1 MAGSASNTDPQT
13 NLSAACSARTV
24 AQPQATQGI
33 VAARFV
39 EVAVFVPIQR
49 EYRPDTVDILNL
61 AEEEIPLDKE
71 FRLFHYAVP
80 EALRGRLTPGHLVNV
95 PFGPRKVQGIVMR
108 LQHTTPVP
116 ARDVLSLAREEPVL
130 RPYQIR
136 LAAWMGHY
144 YVAPLAA
151 CLALFVPPGVLS
163 RTGGAATVRA
173 RHDWY
178 IQLLVAA
185 PDFVRAL
192 MRLGRTTQQS
202 RVLECM
208 LDHPRGVWSRR
219 VLQKACDLPSP
230 AALRALRQ
238 KGWIIQVEDTVRLAR
253 PEAEVQ
259 QFLLELKGTRKYL
272 HYLEAIAARQ
282 EPVWK
287 SDLAPAT
294 KLDLRGLR
302 WLAEHDLIAL
312 QRRQRFRDPLAGAV
326 FARSEPLTLTTQQQT
341 VWDQLAPHLRPATR
355 PAGYRHPILL
365 QGVTGS
371 GKTEIYLRAIQ
382 ACMAQGGQA
391 IVLVPE
397 IALTPQT
404 VRRFG
409 GRFPGRV
416 QVMHSRLG
424 PGERYDVWRL
434 VQAGEVDVL
443 IGPRSALFAPMPRLG
458 LIVIDEEH
466 EDSYKQNAEEWG
478 DQTVFYD
485 ARRVAE
491 ELGQRENALVLM
503 GSATPSLQTLH
514 RVFAGEILRLS
525 LPYRVRETGHGG
537 VPAPLPPIELVDM
550 RQELMAGNL
559 SVFSR
564 ALKTQLQRVMA
575 QREQAILYINR
586 RGTRSFV
593 NCRACGHVLHCRV
606 CSTPLTFHE
615 DIQRLQ
621 CHTCGRESAV
631 PRHCPVCQD
640 RRIRFFGSGTQLVE
654 KELRALL
661 PMARVLRWDADST
674 RGKGQHQ
681 AIMEQ
686 FRAHQA
692 DILVG
697 TQMVA
702 KGLDLPLV
710 TLVGV
715 VAADVGLFLP
725 DYRAPERTCQLL
737 IQVAGRAGRSERGG
751 RVVIQTY
758 APDHYGI
765 QAAATH
771 NYDQFCRRE
780 LQFRHEMAYP
790 PHQRLARLVY
800 WDKNAMR
807 AEAMAQEMADSLRR
821 AREALP
827 GTASGLDI
835 VGPTP
840 PFYERVRGYW
850 RWQILILGQDP
861 ATLIRSVPL
870 PHGWRVDL
878 DPVSTL

>member
-1 MAGSASNTDPQT
+1 MAGSASNSDLQT
-13 NLSAACSARTV
+13 NRVAAPAAPDGSRPA
-24 AQPQATQGI
+24 ATQHP
-33 VAARFV
+33 VAPRFV
-39 EVAVFVPIQR
+39 EVAVFVPIKR
-49 EYRPDTVDILNL
+49 EYRPDAVDILNL
-61 AEEEIPLDKE
+61 AEEEMPLDKE

-80 EALRGRLTPGHLVNV
+80 ETLRDRLVPGHLVNV
-95 PFGPRKVQGIVMR
+95 PFGPRPVQGIAIRM
-108 LQHTTPVP
+108 QHTTPVP
-116 ARDVLSLAREEPVL
+116 ARDVLSLARPQPVL

-136 LAAWMGHY
+136 LAAWIGHY
-144 YVAPLAA
+144 YVASLAA

-163 RTGGAATVRA
+163 RTGGKGTARA
-173 RHDWY
+173 KYDWH
-178 IQLLVAA
+178 IQLRVAA
-185 PDFVRAL
+185 ADFVPAL
-192 MRLGRTTQQS
+192 LRLGRTTQQS
-202 RVLECM
+202 RVLAWM
-208 LDHPRGVWSRR
+208 LDQPHGVWTRPE
-219 VLQKACDLPSP
+219 LQAACNLPSS
-230 AALRALRQ
+230 AALRTLQQ
-238 KGWIIQVEDTVRLAR
+238 KGWIAREADAFRLAR
-253 PEAEVQ
+253 PVAEVRQ
-259 QFLLELKGTRKYL
+259 HLLDLKGIRKYL
-272 HYLEAIAARQ
+272 PWLEAIATCP

-287 SDLAPAT
+287 SDLGPAT
-294 KLDLRGLR
+294 KLPLQDLR
-302 WLAEHDLIAL
+302 WLAEHDLIDL

-326 FARSEPLTLTTQQQT
+326 FPPSAALTLTAQQQR
-341 VWDQLAPHLRPATR
+341 VWEQLEPHLERTTSQTV
-355 PAGYRHPILL
+355 LL

-382 ACMAQGGQA
+382 ACQDRGRQA

-416 QVMHSRLG
+416 SVMHSRLS

-466 EDSYKQNAEEWG
+466 DDSYKQNAEEWG

-491 ELGQRENALVLM
+491 ELGRIVDACVLM
-503 GSATPSLQTLH
+503 GSATPSLQMLH
-514 RVFAGEILRLS
+514 RVFAGELPRLS
-525 LPYRVRETGHGG
+525 LPHRVRETGQGG
-537 VPAPLPPIELVDM
+537 KPAPLPPIELVDM

-564 ALKTQLQRVMA
+564 ALKTQLRRVIA

-606 CSTPLTFHE
+606 CSTPLTYHE

-621 CHTCGRESAV
+621 CHTCAREFAV
-631 PRHCPVCQD
+631 PKRCPVCED
-640 RRIRFFGSGTQLVE
+640 HRIRFFGSGTQLIV
-654 KELRALL
+654 KELHHLL
-661 PMARVLRWDADST
+661 PTARVLRWDADST
-674 RGKGQHQ
+674 RAKGQHQ
-681 AIMEQ
+681 AIMER
-686 FRAHQA
+686 FRTHQA

-702 KGLDLPLV
+702 KGLDLPRV

-725 DYRAPERTCQLL
+725 DFRAPERTCQLL

-758 APDHYGI
+758 APDHYCV

-780 LQFRHEMAYP
+780 LRFRQEMAYP

-800 WDKNAMR
+800 WDKNAVK
-807 AEAMAQEMADSLRR
+807 AEAMAREMADSLHR
-821 AREALP
+821 ARDAMP
-827 GTASGLDI
+827 AAASPPEI

-840 PFYERVRGYW
+840 PFYERVRSYW
-850 RWQILILGQDP
+850 RWQILILGENP
-861 ATLIRSVPL
+861 AALIQAVPL